1 MTIQG
6 SPLVALVVDD
16 EPDMQMLFRQQ
27 FRRELRDG
35 RIAFRF
41 ATSGDEALAT
51 LAEEG
56 GADIVLVLSDI
67 NMPGMSGLELLRRI
81 KKEQPALPVY
91 MITAYANAHNVRQ
104 AQDYGA
110 AGYLDKPID
119 FDHLRR
125 EVLRLGNDA

>member
-6 SPLVALVVDD
+6 PPLVALVVDD

-41 ATSGDEALAT
+41 ATSGNEALAALT
-51 LAEEG
+51 DEG

-81 KKEQPALPVY
+81 KEALPALPVY
-91 MITAYANAHNVRQ
+91 MITAYANAVNVRQ

-119 FDHLRR
+119 FGYLRE
-125 EVLRLGNDA
+125 EVLRLAS